1 MTNAKSKP
9 LKLLII
15 EDSKDDCAL
24 LLRELQ
30 RNGYDVKHALV
41 ETAEGMQEALAI
53 AEWDVIICD
62 YSMPRFNAIE
72 ALSILKQSGRDI
84 PFIIVSGAIGEE
96 TAVEAMKA
104 GAHDY
109 LMKNNLLRLSPAIE
123 RERADARVRQER
135 VLGERALHESE
146 LKFRLLFNNNPIP
159 MWLIDYAS
167 LAVREAN
174 DAATRCYGYSPQQF
188 LAHKFTTLFAIPSDE
203 NPGETVEQRFRR
215 SLAEHRALD
224 WTHTL
229 QNGRSLEVEIQGD
242 VLSIGDSRSILV
254 TAQDITQR
262 KQTERNLIVAREL
275 ALQTSQY
282 KSEFLANVSHEIRT
296 PLNGIIGMVDV
307 LGHTPLSDKQKEY
320 VDIIRISADSQLDVV
335 GKVLDFSKIEIGKM
349 VISTNVIDTN
359 NLLKE
364 MTTLIA
370 PRAAIRKLTFKSELA
385 PSVPPKIIADE
396 VRLKQIIKNLL
407 ENAIKFTQAGGIS
420 LRFSM
425 AEGASTPSLRVE
437 VEDTGIGVP
446 EALRTHLFTP
456 FYQVDSSLTRKY
468 GGTGLGLAICKQLA
482 VLMGGEIGFNS
493 TEGSGSTF
501 WFLVPIERPP
511 LKNGAASEA

>member
-1 MTNAKSKP
+1 MNSKKP
-9 LKLLII
+9 LKLLVI

-30 RNGYDVKHALV
+30 RNGYELKHALV
-41 ETAEGMQEALAI
+41 ETAEGMKEALAI
-53 AEWDVIICD
+53 ADWDVIICD
-62 YSMPRFNAIE
+62 YSMPRFNAME

-146 LKFRLLFNNNPIP
+146 LKFRLLFNNNPVP
-159 MWLIDYAS
+159 MWLIDHNN
-167 LAVREAN
+167 LRIVEAN
-174 DAATRCYGYSPQQF
+174 DAAVRSYRTSAEDF
-188 LAHKFTTLFAIPSDE
+188 LRLKFTDLFSVPCEETTD
-203 NPGETVEQRFRR
+203 ETVEQRFRR
-215 SLAEHRALD
+215 SLSEHRALD
-224 WTHTL
+224 WTHAL
-229 QNGRSLEVEIQGD
+229 KNGQSLEVEIQGD
-242 VLSIGDSRSILV
+242 VLFIGGGKTILV

-262 KQTERNLIVAREL
+262 KLTERNLIMARET

-307 LGHTPLSDKQKEY
+307 LTHTELSAKQKEY

-335 GKVLDFSKIEIGKM
+335 GKVLDFSKIEFGKM
-349 VISTNVIDTN
+349 AIASDAIDTRR
-359 NLLKE
+359 LVEE
-364 MTTLIA
+364 MNALIA
-370 PRAAIRKLTFKSELA
+370 PRAAARGLKFSVDQD
-385 PSVPPKIIADE
+385 PSVPATIVGDE
-396 VRLKQIIKNLL
+396 VRVKQVLKNLL
-407 ENAIKFTQAGGIS
+407 ENSIKFTQKGRIA
-420 LRFSM
+420 LRLRSDDD
-425 AEGASTPSLRVE
+425 GRLRVE

-446 EALRTHLFTP
+446 ESLRAHLFTP

-468 GGTGLGLAICKQLA
+468 GGTGLGLAICKQLV
-482 VLMGGEIGFNS
+482 VLMGGEIGFDS
-493 TEGSGSTF
+493 VEGQGSTF
-501 WFLVPIERPP
+501 WFAVPVGR
-511 LKNGAASEA
+511 